1 MHKNDCQL
9 LLTNYSAV
17 YTPAA
22 LLCPHFTRGKNPCF
36 FPLAAPLFP
45 SATVGPRS
53 HLKMGPAAGRR
64 TNARP
69 KRLNGLFYLPWFIL
83 ICSTGQIRRMGGR
96 KTRQKRGFNGIN
108 LPTVNLRLVI
118 PRFLRSSVW
127 GAVGHGLVSVLC
139 TVCSLSESAQIVAQ
153 RFFQTP

>member
-1 MHKNDCQL
+1 MFKNVL
-9 LLTNYSAV
+9 LELRFTAREARIVSA
-17 YTPAA
+17 PAA

-45 SATVGPRS
+45 SANRRS
-53 HLKMGPAAGRR
+53 SLPPLVGPAAGRR

-69 KRLNGLFYLPWFIL
+69 KRLSGLFYLLDLIL
-83 ICSTGQIRRMGGR
+83 NASTGQIRRMGGR

-118 PRFLRSSVW
+118 PRFLLSSVW
-127 GAVGHGLVSVLC
+127 GAVGHGPAAIRRFVLPIHL
-139 TVCSLSESAQIVAQ
+139 SL
-153 RFFQTP
+153 R